1 MADKKITALTE
12 LSATGKAGEDFLH
25 IIDYG
30 GGSSPVN
37 KKISLT
43 NLFNNVNLDT
53 HIYGASKTFEVGFG
67 AAQNA
72 HLTVTTGSGASADGT
87 VTVND
92 DGVDFVDFL
101 VKSGESNGAIKVDSG
116 TDDVSVNSDGNA
128 AVDFHVH
135 GGTKEL
141 ITTDGGEDWVGIGTA
156 TPVTAYTLSVGATSG
171 KAIEAQGTI
180 DITGALTVSTTSTL
194 TGNTTVGSAT
204 AGVLAL
210 SSVESLTANTG
221 TTNHGTIGVTTTLV
235 TMTGTCTGVLP
246 NSTVPGQIKIY
257 TCIAETGGSHT
268 YTNSPAT
275 MNGFTSFQFDAPGDS
290 VVLMWTAAG
299 WAVIATGEGT
309 TLTA

>member
-43 NLFNNVNLDT
+43 NLFNNANVDT
-53 HIYGASKTFEVGFG
+53 HIYGASKTLEVGFAAATNSHLKVATG
-67 AAQNA
+67 ANA
-72 HLTVTTGSGASADGT
+72 TTDGAVTI
-87 VTVND
+87 ND
-92 DGVDFVDFL
+92 DGTDYVDFI
-101 VKSGESNGAIKVDSG
+101 VKSKSSDQAIKVDSG
-116 TDDVSVNSDGNA
+116 TDKIIVNGDA
-128 AVDFHVH
+128 ANVDFTVSGDTQANLLHCDA
-135 GGTKEL
+135 GL
-141 ITTDGGEDWVGIGTA
+141 DAVGICTGT
-156 TPVTAYTLSVGATSG
+156 PDTAYSLDVAAT
-171 KAIEAQGTI
+171 GTNGI
-180 DITGALTVSTTSTL
+180 KSAGNVDVTGSISTTANVVI
-194 TGNTTVGSAT
+194 GGSS
-204 AGVLAL
+204 AGHLAL
-210 SSVESLTANTG
+210 ASVESLTSNTG
-221 TTNHGTIGVTTTLV
+221 SANHGTIGVTTTLV
-235 TMTGTCTGVLP
+235 TMTGTATGVLP

-268 YTNSPAT
+268 YTNTPAT
-275 MNGFTSFQFDAPGDS
+275 MNGFTSFQFDAPGDA